1 MKISEIKAI
10 EILDSRGYPTLR
22 TFVQLENGL
31 IASSSIPSGA
41 STGKHEAV
49 ELRDQDPK
57 RYHGKGVLKAIE
69 NVNFLAKEVKG
80 MDVENLSKIDQKM
93 IDLDGTENK
102 SRYGANAILSISQA
116 VIRALSLLKK
126 QPLWQVINEYYFF
139 NQKPKLPRLMVNII
153 NGGKHANWNF
163 DIQEFMIV
171 PQKNSPSEAV
181 RVASEIFHQLGIT
194 LKENH
199 YSILLGDEGG
209 YSPTLKSNN
218 EAFELII
225 KAVNSVHYKLTIDV
239 DLAIDVAASEIYEN
253 NLYHFKK
260 EDRSLTSDQLIDYY
274 FDLKNE
280 FPIVSFEDPFAEDDW
295 NGFAN
300 FTRKLKEENG
310 STLVVGDDLY
320 TTNPKRIQR
329 GIDEK
334 TTNAVLIKPNQIG
347 TILETVQ
354 AIKMAQEAGF
364 KVVISHRSG
373 ETEDPFIADL
383 AYGCGADFLK
393 SGSMSRSERLAK
405 YNRLIEIEN
414 GF

>member
-10 EILDSRGYPTLR
+10 EILDSRGNPTLR

-80 MDVENLSKIDQKM
+80 MDTENLAKIDQKM

>member
-139 NQKPKLPRLMVNII
+139 NQKPKFPRLMVNII

-209 YSPTLKSNN
+209 YSPALKSNN

-225 KAVNSVHYKLTIDV
+225 KAINSVHYKLTIDV
-239 DLAIDVAASEIYEN
+239 DLAIDVAASEIFEN

-295 NGFAN
+295 NGFTN

-347 TILETVQ
+347 TILETVK
-354 AIKMAQEAGF
+354 AIKMAQEAGL
-364 KVVISHRSG
+364 KVVVSHRSG

-383 AYGCGADFLK
+383 AYGCSADFLK
-393 SGSMSRSERLAK
+393 SGSMSRSERLTK